1 MSGWRCQDGD
11 IKSVISGWSCQDSGI
26 GMTAADAA
34 RVFTRFFRSPAVRDG
49 SIPGAGLGLS
59 ITKAI
64 VEGHG
69 GSITCSTF
77 PGRGSTFTVELPAD
91 GHPAAF

>member
-1 MSGWRCQDGD
+1 M
-11 IKSVISGWSCQDSGI
+11 
-26 GMTAADAA
+26 GMTAADAG

-64 VEGHG
+64 VERHG
-69 GSITCSTF
+69 GSISCRTR
-77 PGRGSTFTVELPAD
+77 PGHGSTFTLELPAD
-91 GHPAAF
+91 GPPAAF